1 MLRSHILRQVSPG
14 GVEFIGATGG
24 NSSPDNDLINTN
36 YGPFSMP
43 SGVAAGDMY
52 VLMQAGNRGHVGF
65 DPQIGGVSPANA
77 IYAPGS
83 SPTSNAPAFTLFY
96 GTLTASQVTNG
107 GVLLQKTSGTPQDP
121 IIAVAFFRGVS
132 TFPTQSTT
140 FTTNMT
146 PPNVPVNCDLA
157 VVAFDDENKFTA
169 GPYTAPSGFTEAIEQ
184 VSTDSTNGGAI
195 FYKIDTISSGT
206 SIGSI
211 GGSSNDTCVV
221 TLGFTI

>member
-14 GVEFIGATGG
+14 GIEFIGATGG
-24 NSSPDNDLINTN
+24 NSSPDNDFVSTS

-52 VLMQAGNRGHVGF
+52 VLIEAGNRGHANF
-65 DPQIGGVSPANA
+65 NPAIGGTSPDTA
-77 IYAPGS
+77 IYAPGN
-83 SPTSNAPAFTLFY
+83 SPTSNEPSFTLFY

-107 GVLLQKTSGTPQDP
+107 GVLLQKTAGTPQDP

-140 FTTNMT
+140 HSGTMI

-157 VVAFDDENKFTA
+157 VVAFDDENTSA
-169 GPYTAPSGFTEAIEQ
+169 GGYTAPSGYTKAIEQ
-184 VSTDSTNGGAI
+184 ASTNSTNAGAI

-206 SIGSI
+206 SVGAI
-211 GGSSNDTCVV
+211 GGSEDKSVAV